1 MRGSAALTEGS
12 IDATPLDSAIE
23 GDSVPQTGPGDRSG
37 RYFEGLERFAAADSD
52 ALALALTGSRAAD
65 LHTPDFRVDRTGG
78 ELPDA
83 AAEKGRV
90 PAARVESYI
99 DASLDWY
106 LNQEA
111 RSLRN
116 HERRDPLAS
125 RLEAAEAARPFLQ
138 AAFALHDRRLVPY
151 YGYLRHDLHRRPLE
165 RFDQD
170 PDELVDAVSA
180 LVTDGCPAA
189 HRRLLTPAEA
199 TFRAAGHGRR
209 FDEWETRNWDRRY
222 FGADDA

>member
-1 MRGSAALTEGS
+1 M
-12 IDATPLDSAIE
+12 
-23 GDSVPQTGPGDRSG
+23 
-37 RYFEGLERFAAADSD
+37 
-52 ALALALTGSRAAD
+52 D
-65 LHTPDFRVDRTGG
+65 LHTPRSDFDCSLFVRDGRIEEVRDRLAPPPGGIDLRLFSPSTFASHAEWGAETAWDRYAWSIANFRVDRTGG
-78 ELPDA
+78 ELPKA

-106 LNQEA
+106 LNQVA
-111 RSLRN
+111 RSLRS
-116 HERRDPLAS
+116 HERGDSAAF

-151 YGYLRHDLHRRPLE
+151 YGYLRRDLHRRPLE
-165 RFDQD
+165 RFDLD

-180 LVTDGCPAA
+180 LVTDGSPAA

-199 TFRAAGHGRR
+199 TFRAAGHGPR
-209 FDEWETRNWDRRY
+209 FDEWETASWDQR
-222 FGADDA
+222 FFEDGDG